1 MKYQASSDS
10 DDAEESDEKEIKIPK
25 QFKSLVTKYQDLLLK
40 ENNDWK
46 VINYVDKVQISGLDL
61 VWEDVQTT
69 YKPLKGVLLKILII
83 LGIVQIIKTFI
94 YDLPIFIPAIVS
106 GYLLFKASKN
116 F

>member
-1 MKYQASSDS
+1 MFNDLKNVRKGAAFKSTLQSSDNPFMKYQASSDS

-61 VWEDVQTT
+61 V
-69 YKPLKGVLLKILII
+69 
-83 LGIVQIIKTFI
+83 
-94 YDLPIFIPAIVS
+94 
-106 GYLLFKASKN
+106 
-116 F
+116 